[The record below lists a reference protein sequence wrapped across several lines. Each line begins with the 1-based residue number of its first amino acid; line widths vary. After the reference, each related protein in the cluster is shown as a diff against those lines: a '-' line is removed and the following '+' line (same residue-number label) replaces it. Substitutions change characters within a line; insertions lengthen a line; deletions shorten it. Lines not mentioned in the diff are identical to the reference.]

1 MFVSIT
7 TDHRSRI
14 NSLSE
19 LGISSGSNPIVS
31 LSEFT
36 YKKGK
41 TIYIESEPAEYV
53 YQVGKGAVRTC
64 KLLFDGR
71 RQIGAFHLPGDI
83 LDSRTAESTDLRRK
97 RSSKPLFA

>member
-7 TDHRSRI
+7 TDQRSRI

-41 TIYIESEPAEYV
+41 TIYIES
-53 YQVGKGAVRTC
+53 
-64 KLLFDGR
+64 
-71 RQIGAFHLPGDI
+71 
-83 LDSRTAESTDLRRK
+83 
-97 RSSKPLFA
+97 